1 MLKKCCLCIDLR
13 WATLILAIC
22 GMLSHLYSALRLADI
37 PDNENNWVMSG
48 ISMYLWGAALACLA
62 GFVGVLSNNVV
73 YLRFFVIYYWVD
85 LALNFLFSVIF
96 AVVVFS
102 VGKNVCDE
110 IVNGESVDTLEQE
123 KLDMQSCL
131 SIYFA
136 TCTGVVLAMGF
147 NLLLK
152 VPFSPRLFTVFGNYL
167 LHYSLAI
174 HAYYLTVRHQKQQ
187 HISLPENTYIA
198 FLATS
203 PYAAVPQS
211 EAQVQPEDS
220 DDEESSLP
228 PVYSPA
234 PSYPG
239 VDGFEGA
246 KQGGVKI

>member
-1 MLKKCCLCIDLR
+1 
-13 WATLILAIC
+13 
-22 GMLSHLYSALRLADI
+22 MLSHLYSALRMAEI
-37 PDNENNWVMSG
+37 PDNDNNWVMSG

-85 LALNFLFSVIF
+85 LAFNFLFSVIF

-102 VGKNVCDE
+102 VGTNVCDE

-152 VPFSPRLFTVFGNYL
+152 

-174 HAYYLTVRHQKQQ
+174 HAYYLTVRYQKQQ